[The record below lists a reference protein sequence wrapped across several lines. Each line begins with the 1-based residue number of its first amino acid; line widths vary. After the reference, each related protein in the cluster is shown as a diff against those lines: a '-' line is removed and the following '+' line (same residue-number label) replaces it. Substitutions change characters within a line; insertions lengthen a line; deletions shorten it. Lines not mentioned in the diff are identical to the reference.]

1 MLNDKKV
8 ALNGKITKYLRWPI
22 NLSVLWIV
30 VTAIIF
36 FIDKRAGVVMAFETI
51 LFIVIAIV
59 MMLRFYP
66 NIKRYLVDFGAEYS
80 QIQRQ
85 MMHEFEIPYA
95 LLDCNGKML
104 WHNSEMEKACETK
117 LLNMRG
123 IESIFKE
130 FTKDKFEFKEEKKE
144 FKVEYNE
151 KIYRAVLKKFK
162 MKDAVDEVPIAVLDS
177 DDDDADMFALY
188 LFDDTRIQQ
197 LSKENKNDK
206 MIPGLIYIDNYE
218 EVLQSIEDARR
229 TLLVA
234 LIDRQIQRYFA
245 EMDGLVR
252 KLEKDKYFVVVKAK
266 NIAIMQS
273 KKFSLLDDVKNVKI
287 GNERTATIS
296 IGFGMGSDSYVQN
309 YTSATAAID
318 MALGRG
324 GDQAVLKDGAKI
336 YYYGGK
342 SKSVEKNTR
351 VKARVK
357 AHALRELIETRD
369 KVFIMG
375 HHLGDN
381 DSYGAAIGLY
391 RAITTMGKKAYVV
404 TGTMSSSVKP
414 LIDKFTTDNGYEE
427 DMFITGT
434 LATTILEKND
444 MLIVVD
450 CNRAGYTEYP
460 ELVRRAQTLV
470 VIDHHRQSADA
481 IENAH
486 LSYIEPYSSS
496 ACEMVTEIMQYM
508 VDSVKMKPYEADAL
522 YSGIMMDTNN
532 FSNRTGV
539 RTFEAAAYLR
549 KNGADIVRVRKMFRD
564 DIGDYKAKA
573 KAIQNT
579 EIFMDK
585 YAIAIC
591 PSEGTSM
598 PTVVGA
604 QAANEL
610 LNIKGIKAAFVCTFY
625 NEKVYLSARSID
637 EVNVQLIAERL
648 GGGGHMNLAGA
659 QIEDC
664 TCEQAKTLIK
674 EIIQDMTDEGEI

>member
-22 NLSVLWIV
+22 NLSILWIV

-36 FIDKRAGVVMAFETI
+36 FIDKRAGVVMAFATI
-51 LFIVIAIV
+51 VFIVIAIV

-342 SKSVEKNTR
+342 SKSVAKNTR
-351 VKARVK
+351 GKTRGK
-357 AHALRELIETRD
+357 THALKELIETKD
-369 KVFIMG
+369 
-375 HHLGDN
+375 
-381 DSYGAAIGLY
+381 
-391 RAITTMGKKAYVV
+391 
-404 TGTMSSSVKP
+404 
-414 LIDKFTTDNGYEE
+414 
-427 DMFITGT
+427 
-434 LATTILEKND
+434 
-444 MLIVVD
+444 
-450 CNRAGYTEYP
+450 
-460 ELVRRAQTLV
+460 
-470 VIDHHRQSADA
+470 
-481 IENAH
+481 
-486 LSYIEPYSSS
+486 
-496 ACEMVTEIMQYM
+496 
-508 VDSVKMKPYEADAL
+508 
-522 YSGIMMDTNN
+522 
-532 FSNRTGV
+532 
-539 RTFEAAAYLR
+539 
-549 KNGADIVRVRKMFRD
+549 
-564 DIGDYKAKA
+564 
-573 KAIQNT
+573 
-579 EIFMDK
+579 
-585 YAIAIC
+585 
-591 PSEGTSM
+591 
-598 PTVVGA
+598 
-604 QAANEL
+604 
-610 LNIKGIKAAFVCTFY
+610 
-625 NEKVYLSARSID
+625 
-637 EVNVQLIAERL
+637 
-648 GGGGHMNLAGA
+648 
-659 QIEDC
+659 
-664 TCEQAKTLIK
+664 
-674 EIIQDMTDEGEI
+674 

>member
-36 FIDKRAGVVMAFETI
+36 FIDKRAGVVMAFATI

-130 FTKDKFEFKEEKKE
+130 FTKDKFEFTEEKKE

-273 KKFSLLDDVKNVKI
+273 KKFSLLDDVKNV
-287 GNERTATIS
+287 
-296 IGFGMGSDSYVQN
+296 
-309 YTSATAAID
+309 
-318 MALGRG
+318 
-324 GDQAVLKDGAKI
+324 
-336 YYYGGK
+336 
-342 SKSVEKNTR
+342 
-351 VKARVK
+351 
-357 AHALRELIETRD
+357 
-369 KVFIMG
+369 
-375 HHLGDN
+375 
-381 DSYGAAIGLY
+381 
-391 RAITTMGKKAYVV
+391 
-404 TGTMSSSVKP
+404 
-414 LIDKFTTDNGYEE
+414 
-427 DMFITGT
+427 
-434 LATTILEKND
+434 
-444 MLIVVD
+444 
-450 CNRAGYTEYP
+450 
-460 ELVRRAQTLV
+460 
-470 VIDHHRQSADA
+470 
-481 IENAH
+481 
-486 LSYIEPYSSS
+486 
-496 ACEMVTEIMQYM
+496 
-508 VDSVKMKPYEADAL
+508 
-522 YSGIMMDTNN
+522 
-532 FSNRTGV
+532 
-539 RTFEAAAYLR
+539 
-549 KNGADIVRVRKMFRD
+549 
-564 DIGDYKAKA
+564 
-573 KAIQNT
+573 
-579 EIFMDK
+579 
-585 YAIAIC
+585 
-591 PSEGTSM
+591 
-598 PTVVGA
+598 
-604 QAANEL
+604 
-610 LNIKGIKAAFVCTFY
+610 
-625 NEKVYLSARSID
+625 
-637 EVNVQLIAERL
+637 
-648 GGGGHMNLAGA
+648 
-659 QIEDC
+659 
-664 TCEQAKTLIK
+664 
-674 EIIQDMTDEGEI
+674 